1 MNKTEILEWI
11 ERERIKAE
19 INEIELYQTHLDT
32 YVYQKIYD
40 FIEYNLED

>member
-11 ERERIKAE
+11 EKERVKAE
-19 INEIELYQTHLDT
+19 NAEEELYQTVLAT

>member
-1 MNKTEILEWI
+1 MNKTEILGWI
-11 ERERIKAE
+11 EQELMKAE
-19 INEIELYQTHLDT
+19 RNEIELYQTELGT